1 MSDPSENSTVLVI
14 TKDVELLSSLL
25 EGNTTDF
32 EFHSRETMQE
42 ALQESDLLNNNH
54 IVIID
59 IDSVPGG
66 TAGIVEQ
73 TINLKKN
80 DPTQVVMMIG
90 EQEPLAD
97 ILKSNIQPII
107 YRAFNK
113 PVNPNQV
120 FLSFGS
126 ASKVHQGL
134 IEKQA
139 AGEDILSVGPA
150 ENKTNIDSIAA
161 QHKSKTP
168 LYAGLGVLA
177 LGLIGFLVLSNNKSN
192 NTIETTVTQVT
203 TTTTEVDDTLVTTND
218 DVSNI
223 NQLNQEAAKAL
234 LEGRQISPPNDNA
247 LYYYNQVLVI
257 DPYDLTA
264 YEGKKSI
271 VSELKNSFTNLV
283 DNAEFDTALETVNTL
298 QEIEPLDTGHIQLRN
313 DLETAITSYVAELKN
328 SGTQEEIE
336 RTTEVLA
343 KLGPQSESSKAAAAA
358 LQNEKVLLANIDKAI
373 DANNLIPPASGNAY
387 TIVSQALQK
396 NTISKVNFAPRISAL
411 SEKLVIE
418 ANKALDEKNLEESEK
433 YTALVKRL
441 DVDPENTALLETK
454 LEGLKTAIAAEAEE
468 TAPEEGSSEEL
479 ATEESEETTEETT
492 EEVVVDKIIP
502 AKIVSRSAP
511 RYPSR
516 AISREIEGWVDIGFT
531 IDTDGKP
538 IDIVVI
544 DSEPSDTF
552 DKAAINAVKKWR
564 FSPAMNETT
573 NETVTSVVDSTRL
586 QFKLD

>member
-1 MSDPSENSTVLVI
+1 MSDPSEKSTVLVI

-73 TINLKKN
+73 TISLKKN

-177 LGLIGFLVLSNNKSN
+177 IGLIGFLVLSNKSSN
-192 NTIETTVTQVT
+192 NTVETTVTQVT
-203 TTTTEVDDTLVTTND
+203 TTTTEVDNTLVTTND

-247 LYYYNQVLVI
+247 LYYYNQVLAI

-264 YEGKKSI
+264 YEGKKTI
-271 VSELKNSFTNLV
+271 VAELKNTFSSLV
-283 DNAEFDTALETVNTL
+283 DNAEFDTALETVKTL
-298 QEIEPLDTGHIQLRN
+298 QEIEPLETGHIQLRN

-336 RTTEVLA
+336 RTTEVLT

-358 LQNEKVLLANIDKAI
+358 LQNEQVLLANIDKAI
-373 DANNLIPPASGNAY
+373 NANNLIPPTSGNAY

-411 SEKLVIE
+411 SEKLVVE

-454 LEGLKTAIAAEAEE
+454 LEGLKTAIAAEAATEE
-468 TAPEEGSSEEL
+468 ESSEEL
-479 ATEESEETTEETT
+479 ATEESEEAVEEV

-544 DSEPSDTF
+544 DSEPGDTF
-552 DKAAINAVKKWR
+552 DKAAISAVKKWR

-573 NETVTSVVDSTRL
+573 NESVTSVVDSTRL
-586 QFKLD
+586 QFKLN